1 MILSTDMDNSVNPL
15 TVTKF
20 LADSRVLAAVG
31 EILALTRRE
40 VLK

>member
-1 MILSTDMDNSVNPL
+1 MILSTDMDNSLDPL

-31 EILALTRRE
+31 EILALARTE
-40 VLK
+40 MLK

>member
-1 MILSTDMDNSVNPL
+1 MILSTDMDNSAIPL